1 MLYASTIPALQALS
15 GDSFAGALG
24 MICTVALVV
33 LLIQYEVAAVAGD
46 RLVALAR
53 CSLVAMAPLAV
64 VFILTVISRWPG

>member
-1 MLYASTIPALQALS
+1 VLS
-15 GDSFAGALG
+15 GDGFGSALG
-24 MICTVALVV
+24 LISTIVLIALLV
-33 LLIQYEVAAVAGD
+33 QYELAAVAGE